1 MIADGFGADKHGK
14 DETQSSRRKTRG
26 HRGGND
32 GTGPSFRAHALSC
45 GGLLLYGLKARSV
58 TVILAR
64 ISYDEA
70 YPGIE
75 ILPRSRNW
83 WAWLKGTPPECIHLG
98 EECDWIA
105 TLLPDTLYLRGKR
118 AQRRDPIRPEIT
130 LCRECLARAIGEE
143 LESFAGRVVA
153 FEPDAELFTQY
164 FFVAQPDFEAAGLR
178 PEVAQA
184 IAQRSNPGHTVCE
197 ECGQAARWLWFSRE
211 QVGGLD
217 EVEKIAESP
226 GEWLCAKHGAR
237 NLLAAF
243 ERIADANIFYMNL
256 PYGEAGAYVWI

>member
-1 MIADGFGADKHGK
+1 M
-14 DETQSSRRKTRG
+14 R
-26 HRGGND
+26 
-32 GTGPSFRAHALSC
+32 ALSRS
-45 GGLLLYGLKARSV
+45 GLVLYGFASAWGV

-64 ISYDEA
+64 ISHDEA

-83 WAWLKGTPPECIHLG
+83 WAWLKGTPPECVHLG
-98 EECDWIA
+98 EQCDWIA

-118 AQRRDPIRPEIT
+118 AQRRDPVRPEIT
-130 LCRECLARAIGEE
+130 LCRECLAGTVTSE
-143 LESFAGRVVA
+143 LESFHGRAVA
-153 FEPDAELFTQY
+153 FEPDPELFTQY

-184 IAQRSNPGHTVCE
+184 IAERLKQGGTACAQ
-197 ECGQAARWLWFSRE
+197 CGQAAKWLWFSRE
-211 QVGGLD
+211 QVGSLD

-226 GEWLCAKHGAR
+226 GEWFCAKHGAR

-243 ERIADANIFYMNL
+243 ERIAEANVFYMNL
-256 PYGEAGAYVWI
+256 PYGEAGAYLWI

>member
-1 MIADGFGADKHGK
+1 MVPTRTNTAKMKHKVHGGK
-14 DETQSSRRKTRG
+14 HENTQEATAR
-26 HRGGND
+26 H
-32 GTGPSFRAHALSC
+32 GPRCRAHALSC
-45 GGLLLYGLKARSV
+45 GGLLLYGFEGAGW
-58 TVILAR
+58 VILAR
-64 ISYDEA
+64 ISHDQA

-83 WAWLKGTPPECIHLG
+83 WAWLKGTPPECVHLG

-118 AQRRDPIRPEIT
+118 AQQRDPIRPEIT
-130 LCRECLARAIGEE
+130 LCRECLTSAIGEE

-153 FEPDAELFTQY
+153 FEPDADLFTQY
-164 FFVAQPDFEAAGLR
+164 FFVARPDFEAAGLR

-184 IAQRSNPGHTVCE
+184 IAGRLTQNGAVCA
-197 ECGQAARWLWFSRE
+197 ECGEVAKWLWFSRE
-211 QVGGLD
+211 QVGSLD

-226 GEWLCAKHGAR
+226 GEWLCSKHGAR

-243 ERIADANIFYMNL
+243 EGIADANIFYMNL
-256 PYGEAGAYVWI
+256 PYSEAGAYVWI

>member
-1 MIADGFGADKHGK
+1 
-14 DETQSSRRKTRG
+14 
-26 HRGGND
+26 
-32 GTGPSFRAHALSC
+32 
-45 GGLLLYGLKARSV
+45 LKARSV
-58 TVILAR
+58 TVILAS
-64 ISYDEA
+64 ISHDEA

-98 EECDWIA
+98 ERCDWIA

-153 FEPDAELFTQY
+153 FEPDAQLFTQY

-184 IAQRSNPGHTVCE
+184 IAQRSNQGDKVCE
-197 ECGQAARWLWFSRE
+197 ECAQAARWLWFSRE
-211 QVGGLD
+211 QVGSLD

-243 ERIADANIFYMNL
+243 ERLADANIFYMNL

>member
-1 MIADGFGADKHGK
+1 MHLHAFFAGVCYYTTLETWGAL
-14 DETQSSRRKTRG
+14 KT
-26 HRGGND
+26 
-32 GTGPSFRAHALSC
+32 LS
-45 GGLLLYGLKARSV
+45 
-58 TVILAR
+58 R

-118 AQRRDPIRPEIT
+118 AQRRDAVRPEIT
-130 LCRECLARAIGEE
+130 LCRDCLASAVATE
-143 LESFAGRVVA
+143 LESFPGRVVA
-153 FEPDAELFTQY
+153 FEPDAEIFTQY
-164 FFVAQPDFEAAGLR
+164 FFVAHPDFEAAGLR

-184 IAQRSNPGHTVCE
+184 IAQRLNQSDRVCA
-197 ECGQAARWLWFSRE
+197 ECGQAANWLWFSRE
-211 QVGGLD
+211 QVASLD

-226 GEWLCAKHGAR
+226 GEWFCAKHGAP

>member
-1 MIADGFGADKHGK
+1 MVPARTNSAKMKHRVHAGK
-14 DETQSSRRKTRG
+14 HEDTL
-26 HRGGND
+26 GGND
-32 GTGPSFRAHALSC
+32 GTGPRFARILAAVCYYTILRAR
-45 GGLLLYGLKARSV
+45 GV

-64 ISYDEA
+64 ISHDEA

-105 TLLPDTLYLRGKR
+105 TLLPDTLYLRGQR

-130 LCRECLARAIGEE
+130 LCRECLASAIGEE
-143 LESFAGRVVA
+143 LESFTGRVVA
-153 FEPDAELFTQY
+153 FDPDEELFTQY

-184 IAQRSNPGHTVCE
+184 IAQRLNQGDTVCV
-197 ECGQAARWLWFSRE
+197 ECGQAARWLWISRE
-211 QVGGLD
+211 QVGSLD

-226 GEWLCAKHGAR
+226 GQWLCAKHGAG

-243 ERIADANIFYMNL
+243 KRIADANIFYMNL
-256 PYGEAGAYVWI
+256 PYSEAGAYVWI